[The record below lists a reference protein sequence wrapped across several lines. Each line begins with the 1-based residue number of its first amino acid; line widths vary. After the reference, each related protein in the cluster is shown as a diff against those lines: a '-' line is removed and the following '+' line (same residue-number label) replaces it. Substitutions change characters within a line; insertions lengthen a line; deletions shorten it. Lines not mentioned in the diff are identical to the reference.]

1 MDHHTFTKQY
11 LAIIRD
17 TLRISEND
25 DGQLTYHWDK
35 DTADEL
41 TRRLENHLDIYTK
54 SAIET
59 AREHAEDELYSY
71 HFGLSP
77 NLNETLKYAPLYT
90 DHVVLQDIVYRTL
103 RGRQRTSEQQLEKSV
118 MSYVNNIV
126 KWEPLI
132 EEGHLSILPSPHLW
146 SEPIREY
153 LDKIETGEKRIL
165 TQPLLATD
173 RLNTKPFT
181 DAPHYSGQLTQ
192 MAMGATQLMEAAKT
206 GDIDLVNNGGW
217 EQIDTMHEARVL
229 SVGSQLLGTNDDDS
243 QADLY
248 YLPDASYEDVIE
260 LATEFDGFR
269 SCYDDIVRDLVNSE
283 GGEVEELIAQ
293 APDKIESDYR
303 DIKQRLQFKRKGL
316 SAAAGIAGLAITL
329 PVFVNISPEDLLT
342 TSYLMSNS
350 MNWEELLN
358 AVISVASG
366 VTGTLALSELAK
378 DLTSE
383 EHEFHIVMSELE
395 RASTNNSH
403 VESLRPI

>member
-1 MDHHTFTKQY
+1 MDHHTFTEQY

-41 TRRLENHLDIYTK
+41 TRRLENHLDIYTE
-54 SAIET
+54 SAIAS
-59 AREHAEDELYSY
+59 AREHAEKELYSY

-103 RGRQRTSEQQLEKSV
+103 RGRQQTSEQQLKNSV

-126 KWEPLI
+126 QWEPLI
-132 EEGHLSILPSPHLW
+132 EAGHISILPSPHLW

-153 LDKIETGEKRIL
+153 LDTIETGEKRVC

-181 DAPHYSGQLTQ
+181 DAPRYSNQLTH
-192 MAMGATQLMEAAKT
+192 MATGATQLMEAAQT
-206 GDIDLVNNGGW
+206 GDIELVNNGGW
-217 EQIDTMHEARVL
+217 DQFDTTQEARVL
-229 SVGSQLLGTNDDDS
+229 SVGSQLFGTHNDS
-243 QADLY
+243 KADLY
-248 YLPDASYEDVIE
+248 YMTGASYEDVIE

-269 SCYDDIVRDLVNSE
+269 SCYDDIIRDLVNSE
-283 GGEVEELIAQ
+283 GGEVEELVAKAPEKIA
-293 APDKIESDYR
+293 ADYK
-303 DIKQRLQFKRKGL
+303 DIKQRLQLKRAGL
-316 SAAAGIAGLAITL
+316 SAATGIGGLAITL
-329 PVFVNISPEDLLT
+329 PVFVNVSPEDLLT
-342 TSYLMSNS
+342 TSYLLSSS

-358 AVISVASG
+358 AVITAAGG
-366 VTGTLALSELAK
+366 VTGTAALRDLAQN
-378 DLTSE
+378 LTSD
-383 EHEFHIVMSELE
+383 EHDFHMVMSELE

>member
-1 MDHHTFTKQY
+1 MDHHTFTEQY

-25 DGQLTYHWDK
+25 DGQLTYYWDN
-35 DTADEL
+35 DTVDEL
-41 TRRLENHLDIYTK
+41 TRRLENHLDIYTE
-54 SAIET
+54 SAIESV
-59 AREHAEDELYSY
+59 REHAEDELYSY

-103 RGRQRTSEQQLEKSV
+103 RGRHQTSEQQLKNSV
-118 MSYVNNIV
+118 MGYVNNIV
-126 KWEPLI
+126 QWEPLI
-132 EEGHLSILPSPHLW
+132 EAGHVSILPSPQLW

-153 LDKIETGEKRIL
+153 LDTIETGEERIL

-181 DAPHYSGQLTQ
+181 DAQRYSGQLKL
-192 MAMGATQLMEAAKT
+192 MADNATDLMEAAET
-206 GDIDLVNNGGW
+206 GNIDLVNNGGW
-217 EQIDTMHEARVL
+217 KQFDTTQRTRVL
-229 SVGSQLLGTNDDDS
+229 SVGSQLFGTQDNDS
-243 QADLY
+243 HADLY

-260 LATEFDGFR
+260 LATKFDGFR
-269 SCYDDIVRDLVNSE
+269 SCYNEIVDDLVTTE
-283 GGEVEELIAQ
+283 GGEVEELVAQ
-293 APDKIESDYR
+293 APEKIASDYR
-303 DIKQRLQFKRKGL
+303 DIKQRLQIKRKGL
-316 SAAAGIAGLAITL
+316 SATAGVAGLAISL

-350 MNWEELLN
+350 MSWEELLKS
-358 AVISVASG
+358 VISVASG
-366 VTGTLALSELAK
+366 VTGTMTLRELAK

-383 EHEFHIVMSELE
+383 EHDFHKVMSELE
-395 RASTNNSH
+395 RASAKNSH